1 MERETDLLY
10 KHTLSHANFL
20 RAAADDKFV
29 DMLEEERLALERAA
43 ESKYGEFEERVEG
56 VVDKVVGRV
65 EDEAGVIEDRVV
77 ERLEGRAGNVGRDVE
92 ALKKERVLLEKEKE
106 RLRRDVE
113 ALRADKEELRRDKS
127 ELRHDKEELRKEIG
141 SLRGE
146 RDRLRRSQVQPAQ
159 PSMRDSST
167 EVESREGSVLA

>member
-127 ELRHDKEELRKEIG
+127 ELRHDKEELKKEIG

-146 RDRLRRSQVQPAQ
+146 RDRLRWGQVQPAQ